1 MLGATASLV
10 LAGLGMAG
18 NAVQAV
24 KASKQQKQAQD
35 AAKQAAA
42 NLRNIEETNYM
53 AGLQTPDISKLEFDQ
68 QARNQA
74 QTVQA
79 LQEMGPEGAA
89 QASGVVGAAN
99 EAALRTSQQQ
109 ALLESNTQQQILGAE
124 QDIEKGRVRREG
136 AIGLME
142 LEGAQTAAADAQAT
156 KQQAIGGMV
165 DMAGLGIQ
173 GADEMIGLYGNRK
186 TGKAAEEFAG
196 SLPNQWYPG

>member
-42 NLRNIEETNYM
+42 NLRNIEETNHM
-53 AGLQTPDISKLEFDQ
+53 AGLQTPDVSKLAFDQ

-99 EAALRTSQQQ
+99 EAALKTSQQQ

-124 QDIEKGRVRREG
+124 QDIEERRAEREEV
-136 AIGLME
+136 IGLME

-156 KQQAIGGMV
+156 KQQAIGGMF

-173 GADEMIGLYGNRK
+173 GADQMIGLYGKNK
-186 TGKAAEEFAG
+186 TGSVAG
-196 SLPNQWYPG
+196 ALGGLS